1 MTIDTVKRE
10 LKEHI
15 GDVVTINCS
24 LGRNKYETY
33 HVEIKELYN
42 HIFLVEVPDKK
53 EIKSFAYT
61 DILTKVIKIKY

>member
-42 HIFLVEVPDKK
+42 HIFW
-53 EIKSFAYT
+53 
-61 DILTKVIKIKY
+61 